1 MPTRSPLSREDNER
15 ELVSRLRQSEPAECR
30 AAQEVVVRSYGK
42 RLLVVA
48 ARFVGPDEAPDMVQ
62 EAFLKAFQ
70 SIGTFQGA
78 SQLSSW
84 LHRILVNTC
93 LMRLRKPDRRSE
105 VSLKEYLPKFNESGH
120 RVDVGPSWPELPDEI
135 LAREEI
141 RVLVRASI
149 DRLPATYRVV
159 LFLRDIDGHDTA
171 QTAELLGVTVTAV
184 KLRLHR
190 ARQALREIMNPH
202 FQGQPNN
209 G

>member
-15 ELVSRLRQSEPAECR
+15 ELVPRLRQSEPAECR

-84 LHRILVNTC
+84 LHRILANTC

-159 LFLRDIDGHDTA
+159 LLLRDIDGHDTA